1 MDGLHPSP
9 LSRPPQECCPPSSSR
24 ARLQYEPF
32 AKAHHLNTDPAPERP
47 PNRKSTKSEY
57 KNHHKPSLSQL
68 RNDPPPGEGRKSA
81 RQHQPPVI
89 DALRR
94 IRLIIP
100 GVLAVSAF

>member
-68 RNDPPPGEGRKSA
+68 RNDPLEGEGR
-81 RQHQPPVI
+81 
-89 DALRR
+89 
-94 IRLIIP
+94 LILSEAKYETGWGDGLSTRAP
-100 GVLAVSAF
+100 